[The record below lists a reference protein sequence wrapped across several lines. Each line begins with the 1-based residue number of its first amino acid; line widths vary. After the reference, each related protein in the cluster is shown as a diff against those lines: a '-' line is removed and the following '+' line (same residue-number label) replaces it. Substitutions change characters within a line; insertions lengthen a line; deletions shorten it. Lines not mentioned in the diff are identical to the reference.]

1 MEKTAVSNSN
11 LTLNN
16 RNEMTITGIKKV
28 KTTEQN
34 QVVAALDNSLIVIT
48 GSNLSVQNLSIREG
62 LLELSGNVDGIR
74 YTSSHSKKFSVKNMF
89 K

>member
-1 MEKTAVSNSN
+1 MEKTTPTKSN

-16 RNEMTITGIKKV
+16 RSELSITGVTKV
-28 KTTEQN
+28 KTTEHN
-34 QVVAALDNSLIVIT
+34 QIVAALDNSLIVIT

-62 LLELSGNVDGIR
+62 LLELTGNIDGIR
-74 YTSSHSKKFSVKNMF
+74 YTNSHSKKFSVKNMF